1 MPNKANKAAKSP
13 RLHIKHTSTY
23 IIQQNNTNAD
33 FPPHTDDQIVETNY
47 CWEHGF
53 SASTMPMKDHFP
65 IEPAFAVIVTI
76 YKAQGRTIRRLII
89 FVAQHPVPLLRMS
102 WEGLYVALSR
112 VKTPMAIRQS
122 CE

>member
-1 MPNKANKAAKSP
+1 
-13 RLHIKHTSTY
+13 
-23 IIQQNNTNAD
+23 
-33 FPPHTDDQIVETNY
+33 
-47 CWEHGF
+47 
-53 SASTMPMKDHFP
+53 MPMKDHFP